1 MHKITYLCKYP
12 LILSLNMK
20 TNTLKLLGC
29 MALSFIF
36 AIASHAQS
44 VSSTP
49 VGYVTLTINGNGYTA
64 LSNPL
69 ENAVVYSGTA
79 SSVNGSIITTSFT
92 MTSGEVATTDVD
104 GNSSYYV
111 QLSDGTILDITGNSE
126 STITVAVDSS
136 SLISSSDA
144 ITVKKYTT
152 LSDLFGATN
161 SVGLTSGSD
170 ANSSDLV
177 FIMSSDGNGVYGSY
191 YYQDDPFDGFFGG
204 DGWRS
209 LGDNATDAS
218 NLIIAPDDGIIV
230 KRDAVSNLSVVVTGT
245 VNTIQHN
252 RTLPAGFS
260 LVAYPFP
267 VDTTLDDSGIYSAT
281 NGYVSGGDA
290 NSSDIVYVLSPNG
303 SYTSYYR
310 QDDPFDGFF
319 GGDGWRALGDN
330 ATDAGTTTI
339 STGSAVI
346 IKHTGS
352 GLTWA
357 DSTPY
362 TL

>member
-1 MHKITYLCKYP
+1 
-12 LILSLNMK
+12 MK
-20 TNTLKLLGC
+20 SKLLISLISI
-29 MALSFIF
+29 ALSFF
-36 AIASHAQS
+36 FTLGTHAQS

-69 ENAVVYSGTA
+69 ENAIVYSGSA
-79 SSVNGSIITTSFT
+79 SNVSGSDITTSFT

-126 STITVAVDSS
+126 TAITVAVDAS

-161 SVGLTSGSD
+161 AAGLTSGAD
-170 ANSSDLV
+170 ASSSDLV
-177 FIMSSDGNGVYGSY
+177 FIMSADGNGVYGSY

-218 NLIIAPDDGIIV
+218 NLIIAPDDGLIV
-230 KRDAVSNLSVVVTGT
+230 QRNAPSDLSIVVTGT

-281 NGYVSGGDA
+281 NGYTSGGDA
-290 NSSDIVYVLSPNG
+290 STSDIVYVLSPNG

-330 ATDAGTTTI
+330 ATDAGTTSI
-339 STGSAVI
+339 PAGSAII
-346 IKHTGS
+346 IKHIGS

-357 DSTPY
+357 DSLPY

>member
-1 MHKITYLCKYP
+1 
-12 LILSLNMK
+12 MK
-20 TNTLKLLGC
+20 TKHFKILGC
-29 MALSFIF
+29 AALSIMC
-36 AIASHAQS
+36 AMVSHAQS

-79 SSVNGSIITTSFT
+79 SNVSGSDITTSFA
-92 MTSGEVATTDVD
+92 MTSGEIATTDAE
-104 GNSSYYV
+104 GNSSHYV
-111 QLSDGTILDITGNSE
+111 QLADGTILDVTGN
-126 STITVAVDSS
+126 TDAVITVAADVSTLVSAD
-136 SLISSSDA
+136 DQ

-161 SVGLTSGSD
+161 SAGLTSGAD
-170 ANSSDLV
+170 ANSSDLI
-177 FIMSSDGNGVYGSY
+177 FIMSSDGAGTYGSY

-204 DGWRS
+204 DGWRG
-209 LGDNATDAS
+209 LGNNSTDVS
-218 NLIIAPDDGIIV
+218 DLIIAPDDGIIV
-230 KRDAVSNLSVVVTGT
+230 KRDAATDLSVVVTGT
-245 VNTIQHN
+245 VNAIQHN

-260 LVAYPFP
+260 LVSYPYP
-267 VDTTLDDSGIYSAT
+267 VATTLDDSGIYSAS

-290 NSSDIVYVLSPNG
+290 NSSDIIYVLAPDG

-330 ATDAGTTTI
+330 STDVG
-339 STGSAVI
+339 STSIPAGSAII
-346 IKHTGS
+346 IKHNGS
-352 GLTWA
+352 GLDWT

>member
-1 MHKITYLCKYP
+1 
-12 LILSLNMK
+12 MK
-20 TNTLKLLGC
+20 TKTLKLLGC
-29 MALSFIF
+29 ALLSGLF
-36 AIASHAQS
+36 AFVSQAQS

-49 VGYVTLTINGNGYTA
+49 VGYVTLTINGDGYTA

-79 SSVNGSIITTSFT
+79 SSISGATISSSFS
-92 MTSGEVATTDVD
+92 MTSGEISTTDAE
-104 GNSSYYV
+104 GNSAYYV
-111 QLSDGTILDITGNSE
+111 QLADGTILDITSNSE
-126 STITVAVDSS
+126 SEITVAVDVS
-136 SLISSSDA
+136 SLVSADDQ

-161 SVGLTSGSD
+161 SAGLTSGGD
-170 ANSSDLV
+170 ASSSDLI
-177 FIMSSDGNGVYGSY
+177 FIMSSDGAGTYGSY

-209 LGDNATDAS
+209 LGSNSTDVA

-230 KRDAVSNLSVVVTGT
+230 KRDASSDLSVVVTGT
-245 VNTIQHN
+245 VNTTQHN
-252 RTLPAGFS
+252 RTLPQGFS
-260 LVAYPFP
+260 LVSYPFP
-267 VDTTLDDSGIYSAT
+267 VATTLDDSGIYSET

-290 NSSDIVYVLSPNG
+290 NSSDIVYVLSPDG

-330 ATDAGTTTI
+330 STDVG
-339 STGSAVI
+339 STSIPVGSSII

-352 GLTWA
+352 GLAWIDA
-357 DSTPY
+357 TPY